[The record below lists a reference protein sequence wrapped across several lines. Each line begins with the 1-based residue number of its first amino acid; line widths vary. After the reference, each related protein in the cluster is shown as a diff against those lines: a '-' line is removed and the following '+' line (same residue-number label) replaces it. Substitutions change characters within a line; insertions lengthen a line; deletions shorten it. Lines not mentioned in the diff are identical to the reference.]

1 MAELNHPNCVT
12 VHDYGR
18 TADGVL
24 YYAMEF
30 LDGLDMQALVEL
42 GGPQPAGRVI
52 NLLLQACGALGEAHA
67 RGLIHRDIKPAN
79 LFVCRQHGLAD
90 MVKVLDFGVVK
101 QLQAPAPESM
111 VTREQVLIGTPLYM
125 SPEAINH
132 PERVDARS
140 DLYSLGAVGY
150 MLLVGR
156 PVFEGA
162 SLVEIC
168 AHHLHSA
175 PVPPSLRVQSVP
187 HDLEQVL
194 LRCLQKS
201 PDARF
206 TSADQVA
213 ASLAACV
220 DASRWHPEHARS
232 WWAERHSLVQTRR
245 AESPSGVHGAVGLQQ
260 TVAIEAHD
268 RTGERRLAETVAD
281 EVGARA
287 R

>member
-1 MAELNHPNCVT
+1 
-12 VHDYGR
+12 
-18 TADGVL
+18 
-24 YYAMEF
+24 
-30 LDGLDMQALVEL
+30 MQALVEV
-42 GGPQPAGRVI
+42 GGPQPAARVI
-52 NLLLQACGALGEAHA
+52 NLLLQASGALGEAHA
-67 RGLIHRDIKPAN
+67 RGLIHRDVKPAN

-101 QLQAPAPESM
+101 QLQADAAESM

-132 PERVDARS
+132 PGRVDARS

-150 MLLVGR
+150 MLLVGK

-162 SLVEIC
+162 TLVEIC

-175 PVPPSLRVQSVP
+175 PVPPSLRVDGVP

-194 LRCLQKS
+194 LRCLHKS

-206 TSADQVA
+206 ASAEA
-213 ASLAACV
+213 LALSLAACA
-220 DASRWHPEHARS
+220 DAGSWTTEHARS
-232 WWAERHSLVQTRR
+232 WWSQRQSLLSARR
-245 AESPSGVHGAVGLQQ
+245 ADSPSGVHGAVGLQQ
-260 TVAIEAHD
+260 TIAVEAHD
-268 RTGERRLAETVAD
+268 RTGEHRLAETVAD
-281 EVGARA
+281 EVGTRT